1 MAPVEPPD
9 WTPDEPAARPD
20 QAQRLRELA
29 EQPGTGLWAELWE
42 FLRYNK
48 KWWLGPIIVV
58 LLLVGVLLVLASSSL
73 APLIYPLF

>member
-1 MAPVEPPD
+1 MAPVEPPER
-9 WTPDEPAARPD
+9 TCDEPAARGD

-29 EQPGTGLWAELWE
+29 EQPAAGLLAELWE

>member
-1 MAPVEPPD
+1 MASAH
-9 WTPDEPAARPD
+9 TPDDARDEPVTRAD
-20 QAQRLRELA
+20 QAERLRELA
-29 EQPGTGLWAELWE
+29 EQPAGGLVAELWG

-58 LLLVGVLLVLASSSL
+58 LLLVSVLLVLASSGL